1 MSIAG
6 GPANALLRGDSIAC
20 DTVQVFTRSSNRW
33 QSKPLTPE
41 QISAFDKMRQETG
54 LHPIIAHSSYLINL
68 ASPKERLW
76 QKSLQA
82 LITEMTRCQ
91 ELGISSYVLHPGH
104 HTGSGERAGLARMAQ
119 GLRAALRSTA
129 EANVT
134 ILLENTAG
142 QGTSLG
148 HRFEQLSW
156 LIDHTEPQE
165 RVGVCFDTAH
175 AFAAGYEFRQPA
187 AYEAMWNAFDDIVG
201 LGKLGVIHLNDSKR
215 NLGSHVDRHAHI
227 GEGHIGREAFR
238 RLVNDTRLQHVPMI
252 LETPKGPD
260 LKEDIKAL
268 KLLRSFLRE
277 EPVQAEI

>member
-1 MSIAG
+1 
-6 GPANALLRGDSIAC
+6 
-20 DTVQVFTRSSNRW
+20 
-33 QSKPLTPE
+33 
-41 QISAFDKMRQETG
+41 
-54 LHPIIAHSSYLINL
+54 L
-68 ASPKERLW
+68 ASPKEGLW
-76 QKSLQA
+76 QKSLEA

-268 KLLRSFLRE
+268 TLLRSFLRE